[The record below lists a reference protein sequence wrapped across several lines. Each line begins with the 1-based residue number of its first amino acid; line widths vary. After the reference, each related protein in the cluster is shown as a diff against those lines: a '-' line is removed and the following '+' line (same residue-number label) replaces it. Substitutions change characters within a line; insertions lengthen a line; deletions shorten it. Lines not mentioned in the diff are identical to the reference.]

1 MDDIHGR
8 ISVERGQESGATVFT
23 ARSRSRGIILILF
36 SIDSESPGMT
46 DINTLRRILSQYK
59 RIAVVGL
66 SADWSRPSYFAAKYL
81 LDHGFEVIPVNPKY
95 EEILGQKC
103 YPDLESI
110 PGEVDVVDLFQRTER
125 VPPFVDTAIAIGA
138 KVIWMQLGV
147 VHEEAAKKAEDA
159 GLEVVMDRCMK
170 IEYARLFG
178 GLNTIGVNTG
188 IISAKRP
195 LFVNR

>member
-1 MDDIHGR
+1 
-8 ISVERGQESGATVFT
+8 V
-23 ARSRSRGIILILF
+23 
-36 SIDSESPGMT
+36 T
-46 DINTLRRILSQYK
+46 DINTLRRILLEYK
-59 RIAVVGL
+59 RVAVVGL

-81 LDHGFEVIPVNPKY
+81 LDHGFDIIPVNPKY

-103 YPDLESI
+103 YPDLKSI
-110 PGEVDVVDLFQRTER
+110 PEPVDIVDLFQKAER
-125 VPPFVDTAIAIGA
+125 VPAFVDEAISIKA
-138 KVIWMQLGV
+138 KLVWMQLGIIN
-147 VHEEAAKKAEDA
+147 EEAAQKARDA
-159 GLEVVMDRCMK
+159 GLEVVMDKCMK